1 MDKGKKSDFNGTL
14 KSQDTEEW
22 LDVVFTRPIG
32 YRWALFFN
40 KFNVH
45 PNVVTVLSIIL
56 GACAGVM
63 FYFHDIVHNI
73 IGVLLLMWANF
84 YDSCDGQLARMTGKK
99 TRLGRILDGFAG
111 DIWFFCIYFALCVR
125 MMFQPMP
132 GTDVNWGV
140 WIWVLAFIAG
150 ILCHSPQSSLADY
163 YRQIHLFFLKGKAG
177 SELDTYANQRAI
189 FDSLPPKSPLIVKM
203 FYYNYAN
210 YCKSQER
217 RSPAFQRMRDT
228 INTKYGDVALMPK
241 ELRDMFLDGSRPLM
255 KYTNILTFNMRAICL
270 YVTSLAGCPW
280 VYMMIEIIVFT
291 IIYVY
296 MHKKHESLC
305 KKITDAITNET
316 AK

>member
-1 MDKGKKSDFNGTL
+1 MTKFKDILNASIKS
-14 KSQDTEEW
+14 KDTEEW
-22 LDVVFTRPIG
+22 LDMYFTRPIG
-32 YRWALFFN
+32 LVMALAG
-40 KFNVH
+40 KRLGIH
-45 PNVVTVLSIIL
+45 PTAITAVSIIFGVWAAWMFSHTDIYHNLL
-56 GACAGVM
+56 GV
-63 FYFHDIVHNI
+63 
-73 IGVLLLMWANF
+73 VLLMLANF
-84 YDSCDGQLARMTGKK
+84 CDSADGQLARIANKK
-99 TRLGRILDGFAG
+99 TLVGRVLDGFAG

-189 FDSLPPKSPLIVKM
+189 FDSLPSKSPLIVKM

-228 INTKYGDVALMPK
+228 IKTKYGDVALMPK